1 MMGHREALKGGGE
14 VDALLRCKRWHHWR
28 SGVRQAFKRKY
39 NKRQR
44 RDAKAAIGRVK

>member
-14 VDALLRCKRWHHWR
+14 VDALLRCKRWHRWR
-28 SGVRQAFKRKY
+28 AGQRRLFKRKF

-44 RDAKAAIGRVK
+44 RTRHALRDC